1 MKEVRW
7 KKQADI
13 QLEFI
18 KKYLLNSK
26 KYDSI
31 LLVFLKSASRSISK
45 WNIQRENMAGVNI
58 QYEVYEL
65 VYLADLLSAEMR

>member
-1 MKEVRW
+1 
-7 KKQADI
+7 
-13 QLEFI
+13 
-18 KKYLLNSK
+18 LLNSK